1 MIGEAPMGRTAA
13 RTSLAVAALLAALV
27 ACGGGGGGAGG
38 GGGSTSP
45 LTVDAYYNRWLFNA
59 RSDANG
65 GLYSYVIPAVIVTY
79 GGSPNP
85 RYTFTTTPGT
95 SLPAPTVHVDPLTGL
110 VHGTLPA
117 GFATGSYPFSVTV
130 SDGSTSIVAPL
141 TLTVGSCDSSNIPAP
156 DPRNCYA
163 DPATSLGAVDQTDTA
178 YAGRPFGGNFMVSGG
193 TPPYRFTIT
202 SGALPGGM
210 SLDSSSGVMYGT
222 PLSSAAGSSFLSTVT
237 VSDGAGTSKPIATK
251 LNVQ

>member
-1 MIGEAPMGRTAA
+1 MSWTAA
-13 RTSLAVAALLAALV
+13 RHRIAVSAVLAALV
-27 ACGGGGGGAGG
+27 ACGGGGSGGG

-45 LTVDAYYNRWLFNA
+45 LTVDAYYNRWIFNA
-59 RSDANG
+59 HSDANS
-65 GLYSYVIPAVIVTY
+65 GLYSYVSPAVIVTY

-141 TLTVGSCDSSNIPAP
+141 TLTVTSCDSSSTTAP

-163 DPATSLGAVDQTDTA
+163 DPATSLAAVDQTDTA
-178 YAGRPFGGNFMVSGG
+178 YAGRPFGGNFMVSNG
-193 TPPYRFTIT
+193 TPPYHFAVT

-222 PLSSAAGSSFLSTVT
+222 PFSSAAGSSFLLTVT
-237 VSDGAGTSKPIATK
+237 VSDAAGSSKAIATK
-251 LNVQ
+251 LNVH